1 MPFKS
6 NWFFLLVPATLEGR
20 IEPSTAR
27 QQPTDVVLIDLVSSI
42 SDEASSLNNSPQL
55 PASTTGAASLADEAT
70 TNSTTDR
77 DSTNDAQVGE
87 DGALEAIVTGD
98 SYDENEEK
106 NFPHQSRPLSSAF
119 NTSDS
124 VRFAATRRRRR
135 SSSNEEDEAS
145 PRAIT
150 SSTSPATRRKESA
163 KKGGKL
169 ARRRIVSKVPFL
181 ILFLNQLIF
190 FKKATR
196 LLLHKKFKIL
206 RLRFLKICI

>member
-1 MPFKS
+1 MRTVSTLTNNSLSYRLKQIDFS
-6 NWFFLLVPATLEGR
+6 FLVPATLEGR
-20 IEPSTAR
+20 SVPSTAR

-42 SDEASSLNNSPQL
+42 SDEASSSLNNSPQL
-55 PASTTGAASLADEAT
+55 PASTTGATSLAAEAT

-77 DSTNDAQVGE
+77 DHTTDAQVGE

-98 SYDENEEK
+98 SNDENEEN
-106 NFPHQSRPLSSAF
+106 NFPHQIRPLSSAS
-119 NTSDS
+119 NSSDS
-124 VRFAATRRRRR
+124 VRFADTRRRRR

-181 ILFLNQLIF
+181 ILVLNQLIF
-190 FKKATR
+190 FKKAGV
-196 LLLHKKFKIL
+196 KK
-206 RLRFLKICI
+206 